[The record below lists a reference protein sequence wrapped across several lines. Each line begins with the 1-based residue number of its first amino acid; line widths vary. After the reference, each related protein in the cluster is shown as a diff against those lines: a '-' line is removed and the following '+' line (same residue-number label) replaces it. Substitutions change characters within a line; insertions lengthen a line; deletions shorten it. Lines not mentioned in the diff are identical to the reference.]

1 MLTLLVIELSLNVL
15 VVDDSIADPN
25 LIEKLHKK
33 SSKIPRNKRNN
44 AMQTIKSKVDIDNHR
59 L

>member
-15 VVDDSIADPN
+15 VLDDSIADPN

-33 SSKIPRNKRNN
+33 SSKIPRNERNN
-44 AMQTIKSKVDIDNHR
+44 AMQIIKSKVDIDNHR